1 MHLPNIAPLKL
12 GYTGTDPEDG
22 RAYSSELWVY
32 EKSGTIVIESVSD
45 GESEIIGELAASAK
59 IDWRSIIETIEWSH
73 VGAYLIP
80 DDIDPADHSLAQN
93 IIVEGAENY
102 ASELIALAWIDPEHK
117 KIAIALAE
125 ASDEQLSALRGKVG
139 SFRSQSFV
147 QQMMELSESA
157 RQTRI
162 PLKTFVRRVRS
173 APLEVPA
180 MQRDA
185 DALTEIIRAEAQA
198 KHAHYEWNIG
208 SFKEEIEQ
216 SVRSWWKINAN
227 VRQPDGVN
235 AGAVRNYVVQ
245 WVTDHQ
251 CLPSDKHRIAYTM
264 VSRRGED
271 EVEHKGDFEVDFDL
285 LFIRE

>member
-1 MHLPNIAPLKL
+1 M
-12 GYTGTDPEDG
+12 
-22 RAYSSELWVY
+22 WVY

-102 ASELIALAWIDPEHK
+102 ATELIALAWIDPEHK

-251 CLPSDKHRIAYTM
+251 CLPGDKHRIAYTM
-264 VSRRGED
+264 LSRRGED
-271 EVEHKGDFEVDFDL
+271 EVEQKGDFEVDFDL